1 MHNIGFLLINIGTP
15 RSPTTRD
22 VRRYLN
28 EFLMDP
34 FVIATPWW
42 VRRLLVSL
50 FILPFR
56 PRRSASAYAKIWTD
70 AGSPF
75 LLHSQTL
82 ARNLAASINAPVA
95 LGMRYG
101 SPSIETAIEQLL
113 GDNVEEVIV
122 VPLYPQFAD
131 STVTTSII
139 ETQRVLKETPHRIV
153 PPFYNQ
159 TSFIDAYAQ
168 TIRRSLPEIYDH
180 VLFSYHGLPEQH
192 IKNADPTGTHCLAQA
207 DCCTRTSQAHAS
219 CYRHQVHMTSSALA
233 HRLGLKQDNYTTSYQ
248 SRLGRL
254 PWLTPDT
261 KNVLQALPQQGVKD
275 LVVACPS
282 FVTDNLETLEEID
295 MQGRDIF
302 LRAGGESFH
311 LMPCPNTS
319 EIWVNALT
327 DILQGYTT
335 SASART
341 SS

>member
-1 MHNIGFLLINIGTP
+1 
-15 RSPTTRD
+15 
-22 VRRYLN
+22 
-28 EFLMDP
+28 MDP

-56 PRRSASAYAKIWTD
+56 PRRSANAYAKIWTD

-233 HRLGLKQDNYTTSYQ
+233 HRLGLKQDSYTTSYQ

-261 KNVLQALPQQGVKD
+261 KNVLQALPQQGVKN

-282 FVTDNLETLEEID
+282 FVTDNLETLEEIG
-295 MQGRDIF
+295 MQGRDNF

-311 LMPCPNTS
+311 LMPCPNTN